1 MTLEEI
7 KAAIESGKH
16 VCWSNRAYDVI
27 KDKLGQWLIVCGRS
41 SEKSFSALRA
51 NLNGYTCGLTWLDG
65 VTMNGNPDEFF
76 TV

>member
-1 MTLEEI
+1 MNLQEI

-16 VCWSNRAYDVI
+16 VCWSNRAYDVV
-27 KDKLGQWLIVCGRS
+27 KDSKGQWLIVC
-41 SEKSFSALRA
+41 